1 MQYTNYAMKNNVFGT
16 LSAPISSLATTIQ
29 LATGQGQRFTADM
42 LATLESMEG
51 NKVTKREIVK
61 ITNVTGDTL
70 TVIRK
75 FAPCPSSDDANT
87 QGQVSYS
94 FSADDTISVYIAKEH
109 FDKIDGSINDLYDNG
124 TNKLRTEVVS
134 GLQIKVNPGPVLV
147 GSAYY
152 YFAGDIIT
160 LTDNATNYVEISEN
174 GVLVANTTGWNDKN
188 AKTAVVITS
197 G

>member
-1 MQYTNYAMKNNVFGT
+1 MQYTNYALKNNVFGT

-29 LATGQGQRFTADM
+29 LNTGQGARFTTDM

-61 ITNVTGDTL
+61 ITNVSGDTL

-94 FSADDTISVYIAKEH
+94 F
-109 FDKIDGSINDLYDNG
+109 
-124 TNKLRTEVVS
+124 
-134 GLQIKVNPGPVLV
+134 
-147 GSAYY
+147 
-152 YFAGDIIT
+152 
-160 LTDNATNYVEISEN
+160 
-174 GVLVANTTGWNDKN
+174 
-188 AKTAVVITS
+188 
-197 G
+197 

>member
-29 LATGQGQRFTADM
+29 LNTGQGQRFTADM

-51 NKVTKREIVK
+51 NKVIKREMVL
-61 ITNVTGDTL
+61 ITNVAGDTL
-70 TVIRK
+70 TVVRK
-75 FAPCPSSDDANT
+75 YAPCPSSDDANT

-94 FSADDTISVYIAKEH
+94 FSADDTISVYISKEH
-109 FDKIDGSINDLYDNG
+109 FDKLYGSINDLYDNG

-134 GLQIKVNPGPVLV
+134 GLQIKVNPGSVLV

-152 YFAGDIIT
+152 DFAGDTIT
-160 LTDNATNYVEISEN
+160 LTNNATNYVEIDED
-174 GVLVANTTGWNDKN
+174 GLLVSNTTDW
-188 AKTAVVITS
+188 
-197 G
+197 